1 MRAVRD
7 VTIFLRGLDRAIGW
21 LVAAAKWLAL
31 PLIVALFLQWPLRD
45 WVRSY
50 SREANDLGQIAFAL
64 FVALSVTAATRA
76 HTHLAA
82 DLVAQR
88 YSRRTRAWLARAG
101 AALGLLPWAVFVL
114 LASRSSVVTSLRVR
128 EAFQDSGNP
137 GYFLIKLALWV
148 MASAVIG
155 QALVDLFRK
164 GER

>member
-1 MRAVRD
+1 ML
-7 VTIFLRGLDRAIGW
+7 LRGVDRLIG
-21 LVAAAKWLAL
+21 LVVAGAKWLAL
-31 PLIVALFLQWPLRD
+31 PLIAALFLQWPLRD
-45 WVRSY
+45 IVRGW

-88 YSRRTRAWLARAG
+88 YCERTRAWLARAG

-114 LASRSSVVTSLRVR
+114 VASRTSVMTSLRVH

-137 GYFLIKLALWV
+137 GYFLIKLALWL
-148 MASAVIG
+148 MALAVIG
-155 QALVDLFRK
+155 QAVVDILR
-164 GER
+164 RDPR

>member
-1 MRAVRD
+1 M
-7 VTIFLRGLDRAIGW
+7 TIFSRSLDRAIGW

-31 PLIVALFLQWPLRD
+31 PLIVLLFLQWPLRD
-45 WVRSY
+45 IVRGW

-88 YSRRTRAWLARAG
+88 YSQRTRAWLARAG
-101 AALGLLPWAVFVL
+101 AALGLLPWAAFVL
-114 LASRSSVVTSLRVR
+114 IASRSSVLSSVRVH
-128 EAFQDSGNP
+128 ESFPDSGNP
-137 GYFLIKLALWV
+137 GYFLVKLALSA

-155 QALVDLFRK
+155 QALVDIFRK
-164 GER
+164 GHR